1 MLKGSNHLDSGRGIN
16 AEYIYRCSC
25 ETKSYALKLNIS
37 IIAYFLQ
44 SISDISLVIT
54 DTRNYLA
61 SSRRQAIS
69 LINDDFSQFH
79 LTRKKASV
87 KYFPRIHYLISN
99 AASVK
104 ILRGRGINAELISM
118 LL

>member
-16 AEYIYRCSC
+16 AELYRCSC
-25 ETKSYALKLNIS
+25 ETKRYALKLTIS
-37 IIAYFLQ
+37 IIACFLQ

-69 LINDDFSQFH
+69 LINDDFFQFH
-79 LTRKKASV
+79 LTGKASV